1 MAVSRSK
8 ARSFTL
14 MHSFHNI
21 LSIEQISGRKSSR
34 CVTLKGNT
42 AEQGVVNIFTT
53 SLIDIESCGES
64 IKPIVK
70 NVNSRE
76 GLFERKELE
85 KDQ

>member
-1 MAVSRSK
+1 
-8 ARSFTL
+8 
-14 MHSFHNI
+14 MHLFHNI

-34 CVTLKGNT
+34 CGTLKSNT
-42 AEQGVVNIFTT
+42 AEQGVVHIFTT

-85 KDQ
+85 KDK